1 MKEEHGNQEQEHQE
15 QEKQSK
21 KWKISLR
28 TIITLSVIVAVILV
42 VFLTPLR
49 QYLSIESLKGFI
61 ESARESVWAPLIY
74 IAIYII
80 AVIFAVPGFAL
91 TIVAGPIFGLWWGTL
106 YVVIA
111 SNIGTQITFFISR
124 FAGRDFIA
132 RIIKH
137 ESFLDKISKKF
148 EKNDFLVMLYIRLIP
163 LFPFNVINYLCGLT
177 PVRYKSYTIAT
188 FVGMLPGTFV
198 YVYLSTSAV
207 NIRENPLGIIVPI
220 VLVVLLTVG
229 TIIIKKKK
237 NIMGNHEDKENAQV
251 IGNADDIRNTDD
263 D

>member
-1 MKEEHGNQEQEHQE
+1 MAEKQEKHDKPEKQEKPEE
-15 QEKQSK
+15 QEKK
-21 KWKISLR
+21 RKISLR
-28 TIITLSVIVAVILV
+28 TIITLAIIVAVVLV
-42 VFLTPLR
+42 VLLTPLR
-49 QYLSIESLKGFI
+49 QYLSIDSLKAFV
-61 ESARESVWAPLIY
+61 ENARESPWAPLIY
-74 IAIYII
+74 IGLYII

-124 FAGRDFIA
+124 YAGRDFIA

-137 ESFLDKISKKF
+137 ESFLDKVSKKF

-220 VLVVLLTVG
+220 ILVVLLTVG
-229 TIIIKKKK
+229 AIIIKKKK
-237 NIMGNHEDKENAQV
+237 KIV
-251 IGNADDIRNTDD
+251 
-263 D
+263 